1 MGNHG
6 FPMINGIDGDTNM
19 TEKAKRY
26 RVHDREFKI
35 NAAKLVNEEGL
46 TKSRVA
52 KDLGVSPSLIGKWAE
67 EFASEPSQ
75 AFPGRGKLKPA
86 EEEIARLRRELKRSQ
101 MEVEILRKA
110 TAYFAQHG
118 R

>member
-1 MGNHG
+1 
-6 FPMINGIDGDTNM
+6 M
-19 TEKAKRY
+19 TEKTKKY

-35 NAAKLVNEEGL
+35 NAAKLVNEQGM
-46 TKSRVA
+46 TKSQVA